1 MLNIKL
7 TNAIILGFAVGDA
20 LGVPFEFLEADEI
33 EFKYSDEM
41 QGNGTYDQPI
51 GTFSDDTSMMCCTIE
66 ALIKD
71 GTTETMA
78 DNFLKWKN
86 ENFWSARGEVFDIGN
101 TTLVALKVYEE
112 TGDLTGSSTNNEYS
126 CGNGSLMRVLP
137 LLPYTMKMTMDEK
150 FEFIQRVSIITHG
163 HIRCTIACFIYLELA
178 EKIWKDDTGSKSI
191 IYSRMLQSVGPFL
204 SSKEETKNEMHHFE
218 NIFTRPQGIPKEE
231 LSNSGYVV
239 DSLILVLHCFMK
251 YNRYEM
257 GVWYA
262 VSFGGDT
269 DTNAALTG
277 ALYTLNGGKK
287 EIPERWLAP
296 LAKKEELIDLAKRW
310 SESID
315 KKQLA

>member
-1 MLNIKL
+1 
-7 TNAIILGFAVGDA
+7 
-20 LGVPFEFLEADEI
+20 
-33 EFKYSDEM
+33 
-41 QGNGTYDQPI
+41 
-51 GTFSDDTSMMCCTIE
+51 
-66 ALIKD
+66 
-71 GTTETMA
+71 MA

-101 TTLVALKVYEE
+101 TTLVALKAYEE

-191 IYSRMLQSVGPFL
+191 IYSRMLQSVRPFL
-204 SSKEETKNEMHHFE
+204 NSKEETKNEMHHFE

-315 KKQLA
+315 KKQLV

>member
-41 QGNGTYDQPI
+41 QGNGTYNQPI

-112 TGDLTGSSTNNEYS
+112 TGDLTASSTNNEYS

-137 LLPYTMKMTMDEK
+137 LLPYTMKMTIDEK

-191 IYSRMLQSVGPFL
+191 TYSRMLQSVRPFL
-204 SSKEETKNEMHHFE
+204 NSKEETKNEMHHFE
-218 NIFTRPQGIPKEE
+218 NIFRRPQGIPKEE

-315 KKQLA
+315 KKQLV